1 MSDKVIFQ
9 RFLADQS
16 RYPFPYPPVWR
27 DVDTEYLCFTN
38 DDKVTSTE
46 WKIQKVDSLNSVDLE
61 PYLQKYEKMQEI
73 FQHQIQMGTL
83 WDDNPEANKVTIPAL
98 EDLPGVRFDAKHF
111 EPTADEAGNYIY
123 RSNPVYQKGKYNGR
137 PLLLTIGVPV
147 SNQIDTI
154 DRCLSHIKPLLDAL
168 DAELLVIDTGST
180 DGTLDVCRQY
190 GARIVS
196 HSWHDNMS
204 AVRNE
209 GIYHAKGQWYLS
221 IDDDEWFEDV
231 TDILEFFRKGTYRNY
246 DVAAYI
252 QRNYGD
258 SDGNRFEDF
267 YTPRM
272 SAIVP
277 DLHFEGR
284 IHDGLVRSGH
294 LRIAVLPSY
303 AHHYGFVNDKPQKA
317 AQKFLRNVSI
327 LIYDVYEY
335 PYNLRYLFQ
344 LANEYNI
351 LDNKNISTQLFVL
364 TLSLAKEL
372 QDERYG
378 KNSIMGLLANL
389 YVMRDQRLFVWG
401 QCLEKL
407 FPLTISEQAD
417 IAWYQER
424 LSFEL
429 KSPAKQ
435 IIQYYEKYNMYLQ
448 QYRQDSTES
457 RYSAYHGLSLVEHD
471 NYIMIAEAIA
481 CWNYMELA
489 QEERALELLHHIS
502 FEIIG
507 NKRTILFG
515 KGFAATDAVY
525 KAICDKIT
533 VMQWEEWSRDIIS
546 AMAVSLKQESIYER
560 QSKRFSEILS
570 RISVSSVA
578 TWAKSFV
585 GKKKGQTGEQLV
597 IYALA
602 CRVDSASVQ
611 KLCLCSWI
619 LKEAYIKKRNTPES
633 NTILQQYILTTGMF
647 AACYYSQQELLNE
660 NGCVIAPD
668 IRAVYRMALALSDG
682 QASIE
687 NVTYLKQA
695 LVIFPS
701 FCEEI
706 KSIIG
711 KLKA

>member
-27 DVDTEYLCFTN
+27 DTDTEYICFTE
-38 DDKVTSTE
+38 DDKIMSTE
-46 WKIQKVDSLNSVDLE
+46 WQIQKVDNLKSVDLE
-61 PYLQKYEKMQEI
+61 PYLQKYAAKQEL
-73 FQHQIQMGTL
+73 FQNQIQMGTL
-83 WDDNPEANKVTIPAL
+83 WGDNPEANKVTIPAL
-98 EDLPGVRFDAKHF
+98 EDLPGVKFDVDRL
-111 EPTADEAGNYIY
+111 EVTADEAGNYIY
-123 RSNPVYQKGKYNGR
+123 RTNPIYQKGKYKGR

-147 SNQIDTI
+147 SNQIHTI

-196 HSWHDNMS
+196 HPWHDNMS

-231 TDILEFFRKGTYRNY
+231 TDILEFFRRGTYRNY

-258 SDGNRFEDF
+258 SEGKRFEDF

-272 SAIVP
+272 SEIVP

-294 LRIAVLPSY
+294 IRIAVLPSY

-335 PYNLRYLFQ
+335 PRNLRYLFQ
-344 LANEYNI
+344 LANEYNV
-351 LDNKNISTQLFVL
+351 LDDKNISTRLFVL

-378 KNSIMGLLANL
+378 KNSVMGLLANL

-401 QCLEKL
+401 QYLEKL

-429 KSPAKQ
+429 KTPAKQ
-435 IIQYYEKYNMYLQ
+435 IIQYYEKYSEYLR
-448 QYRQDSTES
+448 QYREDATES

-471 NYIMIAEAIA
+471 YYIMIAEAIA
-481 CWNYMELA
+481 CWNYMELD
-489 QEERALELLHHIS
+489 QEEKALELLDHIS
-502 FEIIG
+502 LETIG

-525 KAICDKIT
+525 KALCEKIT
-533 VMQWEEWSRDIIS
+533 VMQWEEWSSEIIS
-546 AMAVSLKQESIYER
+546 AMAVSLKQEPIYER
-560 QSKRFSEILS
+560 QAKRFTEILS
-570 RISVSSVA
+570 RISVPSIIA
-578 TWAKSFV
+578 WAKSFV
-585 GKKKGQTGEQLV
+585 GRKKGQTGVKLV
-597 IYALA
+597 TYALA
-602 CRVDSASVQ
+602 CSVDSASVQ

-619 LKEAYIKKRNTPES
+619 LKEAYVKKRSTPEGS
-633 NTILQQYILTTGMF
+633 TILRQYILTTGMF
-647 AACYYSQQELLNE
+647 AACYYSQQELRNE
-660 NGCVIAPD
+660 NSHVITPD

-682 QASIE
+682 RASIE
-687 NVTYLKQA
+687 NITYLKQA

-706 KSIIG
+706 KSII
-711 KLKA
+711 KELKA